1 MRKLSVIII
10 VSLITLSC
18 NDSTVFDI
26 YKPISKTQWH
36 KDSIINFD
44 FNPIDTISTNS
55 IYINLRNNNDYQYS
69 NLFLI
74 VGIDFPNNFSVIDTL
89 EYEMADVEGKF
100 LGSGFTDL
108 KENKLEYKSNVV
120 FPITG
125 TYNIASG
132 NSYRF
137 IDVIKKIRKISKRK
151 INLDYVE
158 VKNQPT
164 KRYFDIQDTKKK
176 FKLKFTNLNIGL
188 KKSLKK
194 L

>member
-1 MRKLSVIII
+1 MVKNEIKEEKPPVKMRKLFVIII

-36 KDSIINFD
+36 KDSIISFD

-120 FPITG
+120 FPSTG
-125 TYNIASG
+125 TYTISVQHAMRKSGDIEGISLLQGITDVGLRIEKNI
-132 NSYRF
+132 
-137 IDVIKKIRKISKRK
+137 
-151 INLDYVE
+151 INE
-158 VKNQPT
+158 
-164 KRYFDIQDTKKK
+164 
-176 FKLKFTNLNIGL
+176 
-188 KKSLKK
+188 
-194 L
+194 

>member
-36 KDSIINFD
+36 KDSIISFD

-55 IYINLRNNNDYQYS
+55 IYINLRNNDDYQYS

-89 EYEMADVEGKF
+89 EYEMADAEGKF

-125 TYNIASG
+125 TYNISVQHAMRKSG
-132 NSYRF
+132 DIEGISLLQG
-137 IDVIKKIRKISKRK
+137 ITDVGLRIEKNI
-151 INLDYVE
+151 INE
-158 VKNQPT
+158 
-164 KRYFDIQDTKKK
+164 
-176 FKLKFTNLNIGL
+176 
-188 KKSLKK
+188 
-194 L
+194 

>member
-1 MRKLSVIII
+1 MVKNEIKEEKPPVKMRKLFVIII

-36 KDSIINFD
+36 KDSIISFD

-125 TYNIASG
+125 TYNISVQHAMRKSG
-132 NSYRF
+132 DIEGISLLQG
-137 IDVIKKIRKISKRK
+137 ITDVGLRIEKNI
-151 INLDYVE
+151 INE
-158 VKNQPT
+158 
-164 KRYFDIQDTKKK
+164 
-176 FKLKFTNLNIGL
+176 
-188 KKSLKK
+188 
-194 L
+194 

>member
-1 MRKLSVIII
+1 MVKNEIKEEKPPVKMRKLFVIII

-36 KDSIINFD
+36 KDSIISFD

-74 VGIDFPNNFSVIDTL
+74 VCIDFPNNFSVIDTL

-108 KENKLEYKSNVV
+108 KENKLEYKNNVV
-120 FPITG
+120 FPSTG
-125 TYNIASG
+125 TYNISVQHAMRKSG
-132 NSYRF
+132 DIEGISLLQG
-137 IDVIKKIRKISKRK
+137 ITDVGLRIEKNI
-151 INLDYVE
+151 INE
-158 VKNQPT
+158 
-164 KRYFDIQDTKKK
+164 
-176 FKLKFTNLNIGL
+176 
-188 KKSLKK
+188 
-194 L
+194 

>member
-1 MRKLSVIII
+1 MVKNEIKEEKPPVKMRKLFVIII

-18 NDSTVFDI
+18 NDSTVIDI

-36 KDSIINFD
+36 KDSIISFD

-120 FPITG
+120 FPSTG
-125 TYNIASG
+125 TYNISVQHAMRKSG
-132 NSYRF
+132 DIEGISLLQG
-137 IDVIKKIRKISKRK
+137 ITDVGLRIEKNI
-151 INLDYVE
+151 INE
-158 VKNQPT
+158 
-164 KRYFDIQDTKKK
+164 
-176 FKLKFTNLNIGL
+176 
-188 KKSLKK
+188 
-194 L
+194 